1 MPEELKEILAK
12 LAGSVGA
19 SEDSLMEKLS
29 NMAREANIKH
39 IVDAISDEVIKDV
52 HDFSRGKNISQSEIE
67 ELIVAGAVIKTYKIM
82 ENVMNK
88 MLHQMCD
95 DDDGDDDDDD
105 DDDECECECCHCSPE
120 EPSPD
125 DDGVFAAINALK
137 DILSKKG

>member
-1 MPEELKEILAK
+1 MPEELKKLLAG

-29 NMAREANIKH
+29 NMAREANIRH

-52 HDFSRGKNISQSEIE
+52 HDFSKGKNISQSEIE

-82 ENVMNK
+82 DDIMNK
-88 MLHQMCD
+88 MLHQMF
-95 DDDGDDDDDD
+95 DDDDDED
-105 DDDECECECCHCSPE
+105 EDECECECCHCSPK
-120 EPSPD
+120 EPSSE

-137 DILSKKG
+137 DILSKKD

>member
-19 SEDSLMEKLS
+19 SEDSLMEKLN

-52 HDFSRGKNISQSEIE
+52 HDFSRGKNISQREIE

-82 ENVMNK
+82 DDIMNK
-88 MLHQMCD
+88 IINQMCD
-95 DDDGDDDDDD
+95 DDDDDDE
-105 DDDECECECCHCSPE
+105 DECECECCHCSPE
-120 EPSPD
+120 EPSPE